1 MMLCCSSLRSRIQ
14 SWFHDYD
21 NLQSLLS
28 FSFTFKYSFTLFISQ
43 IRISCAL
50 IGSLGALFNGVT
62 LVNFVI
68 ELLSLI
74 AIESSSQRL
83 GRTYAILLCCGILL
97 NISWFILFPNHTWN
111 ISSKMYGLYFIF
123 SLRLA
128 LWMQIAA
135 FSIRLFSSLLWF
147 QMYRLGPSSTDFDVR
162 NSFMNPSVSAIGRQ
176 SSISSTI
183 SGFPLSDTAYYSVL
197 FEDAQENGG
206 MKNTGGNN
214 ASSVC

>member
-21 NLQSLLS
+21 NLQSLAVLLI
-28 FSFTFKYSFTLFISQ
+28 YIQ
-43 IRISCAL
+43 IGCAL

-62 LVNFVI
+62 LINFAIALFALV
-68 ELLSLI
+68 

-83 GRTYAILLCCGILL
+83 GRTYAFLLCCGLL
-97 NISWFILFPNHTWN
+97 LDISWFILFSNHIWHV
-111 ISSKMYGLYFIF
+111 SSEMYGIYFIF

-183 SGFPLSDTAYYSVL
+183 SGFPLSDPAYYSAL

-206 MKNTGGNN
+206 TKITGGNYT
-214 ASSVC
+214 SPVC